1 MASLICLS
9 ALLSSVL
16 ASFQGGRWS
25 LQVYNLLDSS
35 TGTKRKVA
43 SLWTAAA
50 EGVWQVAGSVCGG
63 CLTLGQS
70 LWPEKCTSQNGVAC
84 PRTQN
89 TWGQKS
95 GDGQKDK
102 GGPRYSSS
110 LLISFYFLLWRTE
123 MLPKV
128 KTKQKERLRE
138 ASFMP

>member
-16 ASFQGGRWS
+16 ASFQGGHRS

-50 EGVWQVAGSVCGG
+50 EGMAGRWLSVRWVPDPGPVP
-63 CLTLGQS
+63 
-70 LWPEKCTSQNGVAC
+70 WPEKCTSQNGVAC
-84 PRTQN
+84 PPTQN

-138 ASFMP
+138 ASFVP